1 MLDNYRATSLVS
13 YSVVLIFLS
22 TISVIMRLIS
32 RHISAADF
40 WWEYVLS
47 ELIFAPSDMS

>member
-1 MLDNYRATSLVS
+1 MLDNDRTTSLVS

-40 WWEYVLS
+40 WWEYVLF
-47 ELIFAPSDMS
+47 ELTFSPSNVS